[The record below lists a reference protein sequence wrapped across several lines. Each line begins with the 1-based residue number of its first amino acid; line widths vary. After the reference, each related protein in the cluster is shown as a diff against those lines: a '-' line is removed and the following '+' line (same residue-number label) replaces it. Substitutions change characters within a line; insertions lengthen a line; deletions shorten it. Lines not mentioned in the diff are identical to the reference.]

1 MGMRINTNLASLTAQ
16 RHLFA
21 AGRQVEGSLGRLA
34 SGLRIQSAADDAAG
48 LAMSERMRMRSRSW
62 AQVERNTSD
71 GIGLAKFVEG
81 IYTGVGDMVARL
93 RELAMASVNGTLSDA
108 DRGSLQ
114 AEAAQI
120 LEEIDRVAMG
130 TYYNGPT
137 GIPIA
142 DGTILRVPIQ
152 VGINSEDFI
161 YVRLTPMELS
171 SLSLDTVD
179 VSSAA
184 NAEASLAGI
193 DFAIKR
199 IARGRAKLGADQHI
213 LERAQANASVT
224 RINLESA
231 TSRIRDVDIAVET
244 AELVRASILQ
254 EIATKVLAQA
264 NLQPE
269 LVLELLS

>member
-1 MGMRINTNLASLTAQ
+1 MGMRIHTNLASLTAQ

-21 AGRQVEGSLGRLA
+21 AGQRVERSLGRLG

-62 AQVERNTSD
+62 AQVERNASE
-71 GIGLAKFVEG
+71 GMGLARFVEG
-81 IYTGVGDMVARL
+81 VYTGVGDMVARL
-93 RELAMASVNGTLSDA
+93 RELAMASMNGTISDA

-114 AEAAQI
+114 TEAAQI
-120 LEEIDRVAMG
+120 LEEIDRIATG
-130 TYYNGPT
+130 TYYNGLT

-152 VGINSEDFI
+152 VGIHSEDFV
-161 YVRLTPMELS
+161 YVRLTGMQTAD
-171 SLSLDTVD
+171 LSLDTVD

-184 NAEASLAGI
+184 NADASLAGI

-199 IARGRAKLGADQHI
+199 IARGRAKLGADQHV
-213 LERAQANASVT
+213 LQSAQTNASVT
-224 RINLESA
+224 RMNLESA
-231 TSRIRDVDIAVET
+231 TSRIRDVDIAAET
-244 AELVRASILQ
+244 AELVRANILQ
-254 EIATKVLAQA
+254 EVATKVLAQA